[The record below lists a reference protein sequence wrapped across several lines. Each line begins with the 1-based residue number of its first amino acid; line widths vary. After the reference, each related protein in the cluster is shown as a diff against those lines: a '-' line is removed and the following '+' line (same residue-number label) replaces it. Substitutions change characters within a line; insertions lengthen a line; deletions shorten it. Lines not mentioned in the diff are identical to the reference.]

1 MTAKLRVVGHLK
13 EHSDGR
19 AEFDIAS
26 GQSVR
31 QILEAIGINPDV
43 VALVVVNE
51 SQQDKNYMV
60 RDGDLVRVIAVI
72 GGG

>member
-1 MTAKLRVVGHLK
+1 MTAKLRVVGYLK

-19 AEFDIAS
+19 SEINVDA

-31 QILEAIGINPDV
+31 QILETIGINPDL

-51 SQQDKNYMV
+51 SQQDKNYIIQ
-60 RDGDLVRVIAVI
+60 DGDLIRVMAVV